1 MAETQAESLVPDADA
16 LVVLVAEDNADL
28 RAYVARHLSRAFDGP
43 VTVIEAADGEDAL
56 GLARD
61 LVPDLV
67 VSDVRMPR
75 RDGLSLMRAL
85 KADVRTSH
93 VPVLLLTARAD
104 APAQAEGFAA
114 GADGY
119 LAKPFDAAVLR
130 AQAAAL
136 VAGRQRLRDR
146 LSALAGLDGH
156 RSATGRVRGDGFR
169 SDAPGSEPAPPA
181 LSPAETRFL
190 ATVDDAIAVRTG
202 DLLFGVEALAETL
215 ALSPRQ
221 LRRKLRAVSGDTPAD
236 RIRRARVAAGAA
248 LLAAGTHS
256 VKEAAA
262 AAGYADAEGFR
273 RAFVAVRGTQPSE
286 AVLG

>member
-1 MAETQAESLVPDADA
+1 M
-16 LVVLVAEDNADL
+16 
-28 RAYVARHLSRAFDGP
+28 
-43 VTVIEAADGEDAL
+43 
-56 GLARD
+56 
-61 LVPDLV
+61 
-67 VSDVRMPR
+67 
-75 RDGLSLMRAL
+75 
-85 KADVRTSH
+85 
-93 VPVLLLTARAD
+93 
-104 APAQAEGFAA
+104 
-114 GADGY
+114 
-119 LAKPFDAAVLR
+119 LR

-156 RSATGRVRGDGFR
+156 RSATGRVRGDGFPA
-169 SDAPGSEPAPPA
+169 DAPGSEPVPPA
-181 LSPAETRFL
+181 LSPSETRFL
-190 ATVDDAIAVRTG
+190 ATVDDAIAGRTG

-273 RAFVAVRGTQPSE
+273 RAFVAVRGAQLFE